1 MWIVVTRILYAGDV
15 IKIRL
20 ASSVYNSAP
29 GSGVEHI
36 YIINI
41 QRIFNVMSLLSD
53 LKRTH

>member
-20 ASSVYNSAP
+20 ASSAYNSAP
-29 GSGVEHI
+29 GSEVEHI

-41 QRIFNVMSLLSD
+41 QRIFNAMSLLND
-53 LKRTH
+53 LKRTY

>member
-1 MWIVVTRILYAGDV
+1 MWIMVTRILYAGDV

-53 LKRTH
+53 LKRTY